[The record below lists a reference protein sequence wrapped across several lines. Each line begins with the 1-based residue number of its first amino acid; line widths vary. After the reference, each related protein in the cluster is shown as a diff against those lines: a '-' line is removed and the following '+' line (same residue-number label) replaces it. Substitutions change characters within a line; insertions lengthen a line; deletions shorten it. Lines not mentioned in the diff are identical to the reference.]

1 VGDLKDVFSLQLF
14 FAFVVP
20 GIIATYVRAQFL
32 TGRIPSAKDN
42 IFEIVVL
49 STIYYS
55 VFIVLIHPLIDTIS
69 YRLYRDAAWIALT
82 IVGPVIFGITLGIAA
97 QRHYFARIAAR
108 FDLSLVH
115 VVPTAWDWCFSN
127 LKSGCFVMITLTD
140 ERTVVGYYGT
150 KSFSSSDGGE
160 RDLYL
165 EEEWDWEAEQGW
177 KERPERVAILVPGRE
192 IKFVEIWHPSK
203 EKLDVK

>member
-1 VGDLKDVFSLQLF
+1 MGDLKDVFSLQLF

-42 IFEIVVL
+42 IFEIIVL
-49 STIYYS
+49 STIYYA
-55 VFIVLIHPLIDTIS
+55 VFIVVIDPLIKTIN

-82 IVGPVIFGITLGIAA
+82 IVGPAIFGIALGVAA
-97 QRHYFARIAAR
+97 QRHLLARIAAR

-127 LKSGCFVMITLTD
+127 LKSGCFIMVTLTD
-140 ERTVVGYYGT
+140 ERTVSGYYGMN
-150 KSFSSSDGGE
+150 SFSSSDGGE
-160 RDLYL
+160 RDLFL

-177 KERPERVAILVPGRE
+177 KERPERVGILIPSRE
-192 IKFVEIWHPSK
+192 IKFIEIWQPLK
-203 EKLDVK
+203 EQLDVK

>member
-1 VGDLKDVFSLQLF
+1 MGDLKDVFSLQLF

-55 VFIVLIHPLIDTIS
+55 VFIVLIHPLIDTIH

-82 IVGPVIFGITLGIAA
+82 IVGPAVFGIALGVAA

-127 LKSGCFVMITLTD
+127 LNKRLLRHGNPD
-140 ERTVVGYYGT
+140 RRTN
-150 KSFSSSDGGE
+150 
-160 RDLYL
+160 
-165 EEEWDWEAEQGW
+165 
-177 KERPERVAILVPGRE
+177 GRGLLRHE
-192 IKFVEIWHPSK
+192 FFFIV
-203 EKLDVK
+203 